1 MDENEKLHS
10 PLKTIRLHC
19 LSCNDTAMEV
29 KLCPCVNC
37 LLYPFRFGKDPRR
50 KVREYTEEQKALMA
64 DRMKNAREAK

>member
-1 MDENEKLHS
+1 MPDDKDLHS

-19 LSCNDTAMEV
+19 LSCNDTALEV

-37 LLYPFRFGKDPRR
+37 LFYPFRFGKNPGR
-50 KVREYTEEQKALMA
+50 KAREYTDEQKKAMA